1 MANRFKSI
9 TDPDGNIIDPLHSRF
24 NCAFIERL
32 DGRNPLFKYYKYRFA
47 IRGSAIR
54 GKFITWM
61 YTNFDKSMDYGTAK
75 HYAKCGIQLDDVKWV
90 LHYDDKNYYHYIYFN
105 KECEVLI
112 RLNFMQGQTL

>member
-9 TDPDGNIIDPLHSRF
+9 TDPDGNIIDPLHSHF

-54 GKFITWM
+54 SKFITWM
-61 YTNFDKSMDYGTAK
+61 YTNFGNNMSYSTAR

-90 LHYDDKNYYHYIYFN
+90 LHYDAKNYYNYIYFN
-105 KECEVLI
+105 KECEVLV
-112 RLNFMQGQTL
+112 RLNFMQGSTL